1 MGRYFAIRIGRAAL
15 TIVLVVTFA
24 FVVLR
29 LSGDPALM
37 ILAGVTAMAAQVGD
51 LVESMFK
58 RAAGVKDSGNLLP
71 GHGGVLDRVDALLF
85 AAPVWHFGLHFC
97 GLLPAGS

>member
-1 MGRYFAIRIGRAAL
+1 MERYLAIRIGRAAL

-37 ILAGVTAMAAQVGD
+37 ILSLIHISEPT
-51 LVESMFK
+51 
-58 RAAGVKDSGNLLP
+58 RP
-71 GHGGVLDRVDALLF
+71 Y
-85 AAPVWHFGLHFC
+85 
-97 GLLPAGS
+97 

>member
-37 ILAGVTAMAAQVGD
+37 ILGP
-51 LVESMFK
+51 E
-58 RAAGVKDSGNLLP
+58 
-71 GHGGVLDRVDALLF
+71 
-85 AAPVWHFGLHFC
+85 APPELRLTGE
-97 GLLPAGS
+97 PS

>member
-24 FVVLR
+24 FIVLR

-37 ILAGVTAMAAQVGD
+37 ILGPEAPP
-51 LVESMFK
+51 E
-58 RAAGVKDSGNLLP
+58 
-71 GHGGVLDRVDALLF
+71 VLA
-85 AAPVWHFGLHFC
+85 AAPQGL
-97 GLLPAGS
+97 GPR